1 MVKQIFEEMRLH
13 FPTLAN
19 RVVSIT
25 GCGLDGI
32 CVKMDDGTVVF
43 YDAMDKSIR
52 RLPENGND
60 MSELEC
66 RQEFALRLRRI
77 MLQKNISQKELS
89 ETCKITP
96 PQLSGY
102 LTGKHTPSFYIV
114 DKIAKALGCSVD
126 ELRYID

>member
-1 MVKQIFEEMRLH
+1 MVERIFEEMLLY

-25 GCGLDGI
+25 AGGLDGI
-32 CVKMDDGTVVF
+32 YVKMDDGTVLF
-43 YDAMDKSIR
+43 YDSMDKSIR
-52 RLPENGND
+52 RLPENSSD

-66 RQEFALRLRRI
+66 RHEFALRLRRI
-77 MLQKNISQKELS
+77 MSQKNISSKELS

-102 LTGKHTPSFYIV
+102 LTGKHTPSFYAV